1 MPKLAKALSALEV
14 KRLTKNG
21 FHAVGTVPGLGLM
34 ITPEGTKSWVFRVT
48 YGGVRRKM
56 GLGGYPAVTLGQ
68 AIEKAR
74 EIKADIDKGIDPI
87 NAKKA
92 NKSNLI
98 AAQAKAKTFKECAD
112 MFLATRTFKNVK
124 HGKQWRT
131 TLETYAYPHIGDL
144 FVADIGIA
152 NIKAVLDPIWKT
164 KTETASRVQGRI
176 KSIIDY
182 SIVSGYREKANPA
195 IWDGFL
201 DSIYQS
207 PKKLKT
213 VEHMDAMPYSQVY
226 EFLQALH
233 KHDSMS
239 AKALEFLIITAVRS
253 DSVRSATWSQID
265 MDAKVWTVPR
275 AFTKTK
281 RRDHTVPLSTHAIAL
296 LKSLKTIKGTDLVF
310 PSTTLKK
317 MSDSAISKLM
327 REMRINQK
335 FKGMGVP
342 HGFRST
348 FSTWRLEKTNYT
360 QEIGEL
366 SLMHEVGD
374 SVYQAYQRSDGLEK
388 RRSIMRDWSNFINKP
403 YVVVPKNV
411 KNVISLAK
419 RTAA

>member
-14 KRLTKNG
+14 KRLTKTG

-34 ITPEGTKSWVFRVT
+34 ITPEGTKSWVYRVT

-56 GLGGYPAVTLGQ
+56 GFGGYPAVTLAQ
-68 AIEKAR
+68 ATEKAR
-74 EIKADIDKGIDPI
+74 EIRADIDKGIDPI
-87 NAKKA
+87 NAKKI

-98 AAQAKAKTFKECAD
+98 AAQARAKTFKDCAD

-124 HGKQWRT
+124 HGKQWRS

-144 FVADIGIA
+144 LVADIGIA

-182 SIVSGYREKANPA
+182 AIVSGYREKANPA

-213 VEHMDAMPYSQVY
+213 VEHMDAMPYSKVY
-226 EFLQALH
+226 EFLQALN
-233 KHDSMS
+233 KHDSIS
-239 AKALEFLIITAVRS
+239 AKALEFLIHTAVRS

-265 MDAKVWTVPR
+265 MEAKVWTVPK

-281 RRDHTVPLSTHAIAL
+281 KRDHTVPLSTQAIAL
-296 LKSLKTIKGTDLVF
+296 LNSLKTIKGTNLVF
-310 PSTTLKK
+310 PSATLKK
-317 MSDSAISKLM
+317 MSDSTISKLM
-327 REMRINQK
+327 RDMRLK
-335 FKGMGVP
+335 KEFKGIGVP

-374 SVYQAYQRSDGLEK
+374 SVYQAYQRSDGLDK
-388 RRSIMRDWSNFINKP
+388 RRAIMQDWSKFISKP
-403 YVVVPKNV
+403 YEAVTKNDKNVVPLRKA
-411 KNVISLAK
+411 KLA
-419 RTAA
+419 